1 MKLKPIVKPF
11 NQAEDDLGKS
21 NQGQYLY
28 NYIKKLGAKAYIVEQ
43 KYIDKD
49 FLIDY
54 SKFYARSF
62 EDITKYTSRLHFF
75 SIPLSESNLN
85 QALLNCTKEH
95 LRKFNDAYLG
105 FVVIKPICDS
115 NENRLIGRTVLHPL
129 NKENK
134 QYSFLSIAESVSL
147 FGIPLTIESLPF
159 QAQDG
164 AVGACSTTALWISQS
179 PLIGLFGIQ
188 KNSPFEITETSVS
201 FPGEQ
206 RNFPSSGLNF
216 WQIKNY
222 FNLIGFEIETI
233 NVQNSKNKKYVVSDA
248 VKTYIESGFPLIAAL
263 KINKECNDGDLHAVV
278 ISGYKLQEGI
288 INELYVHDDQIGPYS
303 QVTTDEDFSTWKNEW
318 ITHYKFDK
326 VTVEKLF
333 IPIYPK
339 IRLVFTRIYQVL
351 LDYREIIEKNKYHG
365 LDIDLCLT
373 QIKEYKTFL
382 LEHSFE
388 NKEKILLAPFPR
400 FLWII
405 RTYLNKKHV
414 KDTIFDGTSVNL
426 KKCCTIKFIE

>member
-1 MKLKPIVKPF
+1 MIVKPF

-21 NQGQYLY
+21 NQGQYLG
-28 NYIKKLGAKAYIVEQ
+28 NYIKKLDAKAYVAEQ

-49 FLIDY
+49 YLIDY

-75 SIPLSESNLN
+75 SIPLSERDLN
-85 QALLNCTKEH
+85 QALLNYTEEH

-105 FVVIKPICDS
+105 FVVIKPINDS
-115 NENRLIGRTVLHPL
+115 NGNPLIGRTLLRPL

-134 QYSFLSIAESVSL
+134 QYSFLTIAHSVSL
-147 FGIPLTIESLPF
+147 FGIPLTIKSLPF
-159 QAQDG
+159 QSQDR
-164 AVGACSTTALWISQS
+164 AVGACSTTALWVSQS
-179 PLIGLFGIQ
+179 PLIDQFGIQ
-188 KNSPFEITETSVS
+188 KYSPFEITETSIS

-222 FNLIGFEIETI
+222 FNLTGFEIETI
-233 NVQNSKNKKYVVSDA
+233 NVENSKHKKYIVADA
-248 VKTYIESGFPLIAAL
+248 VKTYIGSGFPLIAAL
-263 KINKECNDGDLHAVV
+263 RINKEGNEEELHAAV

-303 QVTTDEDFSTWKNEW
+303 KVTTDEDFSTWKNEW
-318 ITHYKFDK
+318 ITQYKCDK

-339 IRLVFTRIYQVL
+339 IRLTFARIYQVL
-351 LDYREIIEKNKYHG
+351 LDKREIIEKNKSLG
-365 LDIDLCLT
+365 FNIDLCLA
-373 QIKEYKTFL
+373 QIKEYKKFL

-388 NKEKILLAPFPR
+388 NKETILLAPFPR
-400 FLWII
+400 FLWIV
-405 RTYLNKKHV
+405 RTYLNKKTV
-414 KDTIFDGTSVNL
+414 EDSVFDGTSVNL
-426 KKCCTIKFIE
+426 KKCCTIKFTE